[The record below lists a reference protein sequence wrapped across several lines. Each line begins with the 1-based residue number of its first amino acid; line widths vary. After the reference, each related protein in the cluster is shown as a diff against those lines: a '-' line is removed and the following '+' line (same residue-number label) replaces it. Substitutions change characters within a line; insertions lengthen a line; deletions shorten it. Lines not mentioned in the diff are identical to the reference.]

1 MSVSKLDWL
10 HVLISNKMKIF
21 VALILSVIAAVIAKD
36 LRIDFEPELGIPAS
50 GMAWA
55 LVASFYN
62 Y

>member
-1 MSVSKLDWL
+1 MP
-10 HVLISNKMKIF
+10 NKMKIF

-36 LRIDFEPELGIPAS
+36 LRIDSEPGLGIPAS
-50 GMAWA
+50 GMSWA

>member
-36 LRIDFEPELGIPAS
+36 LRIDSEPGLGIPAS
-50 GMAWA
+50 GMSWA